1 MSDYQSPEFLTDV
14 GNHSYTFEE
23 LSYHDKMKVKAL
35 EGLDRLASSL
45 NAISNIKAIEFQLN
59 HLNEMSDGFE
69 AQLTEKDTQI
79 ATLQTS
85 LTDMQAAT
93 AVQDAQDQE
102 TILQTQA
109 QLVALQNQVTVLQS
123 ANTVLTAEVSSLKD
137 QNSTLS
143 DNFNRLKSV
152 LTSIDEMTDEAID

>member
-1 MSDYQSPEFLTDV
+1 MSDYQSPEFLTDI
-14 GNHSYTFEE
+14 GNHSYTFDE

-35 EGLDRLASSL
+35 EGLDKLASSL

-59 HLNEMSDGFE
+59 HLNEMSDGFG
-69 AQLTEKDTQI
+69 AQLTAKDEEI
-79 ATLQTS
+79 ATLQTT
-85 LTDMQAAT
+85 LTELQQQQAESNA
-93 AVQDAQDQE
+93 QDAEQL
-102 TILQTQA
+102 LQTQA

-123 ANTVLTAEVSSLKD
+123 ANTVLTSEVSSLKD

-152 LTSIDEMTDEAID
+152 LTSIDEMTDEVID